1 MPLGAAPLQGGRYH
15 PRVAVL
21 LLVSGLIVALGG
33 LVLLAVPAAPAMP
46 VIFAGVTLVAWADGF
61 TRIGWGWLAV
71 LLVLTVVG
79 SVADNVAALAGARKA
94 GASAWGV
101 TGAAIGA
108 LAGLPF
114 GIPGLILGP
123 ALGAFALEFARN
135 PDLRKAG
142 LAGLGGLAGFLL
154 GVVARS
160 VFGVLIVGLAV
171 LAYMF

>member
-1 MPLGAAPLQGGRYH
+1 MQA
-15 PRVAVL
+15 L
-21 LLVSGLIVALGG
+21 LLVAGLLVSLLG
-33 LVLLAVPAAPAMP
+33 LVLLVVPAAPAMV

-61 TRIGWGWLAV
+61 VRIGWGWLSV

-79 SVADNVAALAGARKA
+79 SVVDNLAALAGARRA

-101 TGAAIGA
+101 TGAALGA

-114 GIPGLILGP
+114 GIPGLVLGP
-123 ALGAFALEFARN
+123 ALGAFALEFGRN

>member
-1 MPLGAAPLQGGRYH
+1 MS
-15 PRVAVL
+15 VL
-21 LLVSGLIVALGG
+21 LLMAGVIVAVAG

-46 VIFAGVTLVAWADGF
+46 VIFAGVVLVAWADGF
-61 TRIGWGWLAV
+61 VRIGWGWLAV
-71 LLVLTVVG
+71 LLVLTIVG
-79 SVADNVAALAGARKA
+79 AVADNVAALAGARRA

-108 LAGLPF
+108 LVGIPF

-135 PDLRKAG
+135 PDLRRAG

-171 LAYMF
+171 LAYLF